1 MNVFNT
7 VSDGFLVAAV
17 QDTGT
22 KNTNIDAEM
31 TGLEG
36 NMMVFLS
43 ETTKLEMNWLFLD
56 HEVTS
61 DTMLVNYLN
70 PAGAPVLQYLG
81 AVDPNGTGLVTGAVH
96 TNGRILFKS
105 AGFNCTIPGLYT
117 AGCAGGEPGWAESIK
132 GNKLPG
138 SSDRSFGLSLNHDIN
153 FTQGVATAR
162 LSYRYRGEFDSDI
175 FNMDRMRIAAQSTMD
190 LLVTYEPND
199 SDWYAGLFIKNIR
212 DEQHLNAL
220 RPASN
225 VQGGQLFGSFTD
237 PRVFGIQFGSKF

>member
-1 MNVFNT
+1 MYT
-7 VSDGFLVAAV
+7 DGCV
-17 QDTGT
+17 
-22 KNTNIDAEM
+22 
-31 TGLEG
+31 
-36 NMMVFLS
+36 
-43 ETTKLEMNWLFLD
+43 
-56 HEVTS
+56 
-61 DTMLVNYLN
+61 
-70 PAGAPVLQYLG
+70 
-81 AVDPNGTGLVTGAVH
+81 
-96 TNGRILFKS
+96 
-105 AGFNCTIPGLYT
+105 
-117 AGCAGGEPGWAESIK
+117 GGEPGWAESIK

-225 VQGGQLFGSFTD
+225 VQGWTAIWFFLRPKGFRYPIWIKIL
-237 PRVFGIQFGSKF
+237 RY